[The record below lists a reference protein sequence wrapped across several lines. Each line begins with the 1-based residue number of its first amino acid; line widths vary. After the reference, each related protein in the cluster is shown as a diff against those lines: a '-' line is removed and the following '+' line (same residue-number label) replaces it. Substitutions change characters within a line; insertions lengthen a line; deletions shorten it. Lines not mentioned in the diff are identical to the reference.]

1 MKILI
6 TGGNGFLGRN
16 IFKKL
21 LGKGHELYSFS
32 RSDHPFYKEQG
43 ITWAQGDICNFDSI
57 KNAISGMDVVFHT
70 ASKVSPWGRW
80 EDFYSINVMGTKNVI
95 KACQQEGIKKL
106 IYTSSPSVVFGNND
120 LKGADESTPYP
131 KKFIANYGKSKAMA
145 EESILNSHGKK
156 DLATVALR
164 PHLIFGEED
173 PHLIPR
179 LLKKKL
185 FQVGNGDNMVDVI
198 YVENAADAHIL
209 AMEKLS
215 IASPIGG
222 KAYFLGQEKP
232 IPLWDFIGAILK
244 GVGRDPIKKK
254 ISLKFA
260 YNLGLIFEKIYQTL
274 GIYKKEPPITRFVA
288 LQLGKHHYFDH
299 TNAEKDLGYHP
310 QVNLKNAIERTIN
323 GFI

>member
-1 MKILI
+1 
-6 TGGNGFLGRN
+6 
-16 IFKKL
+16 L

-32 RSDHPFYKEQG
+32 RSDHLFYKEQG
-43 ITWAQGDICNFDSI
+43 ITWFQGDICDFETL
-57 KNAISGMDVVFHT
+57 KKAVSGMNVVFHT

-80 EDFYSINVMGTKNVI
+80 EDFYSINVMGTKNTI
-95 KACQQEGIKKL
+95 LACQEEGVKKL
-106 IYTSSPSVVFGNND
+106 IYTSSPSVVFGKND

-260 YNLGLIFEKIYQTL
+260 YNLGLMFEKIYQTL

>member
-43 ITWAQGDICNFDSI
+43 ITWFQGDICDFETL
-57 KNAISGMDVVFHT
+57 KKAVSGMNVVFHT

-185 FQVGNGDNMVDVI
+185 FQVGDGDNMVDVI

-260 YNLGLIFEKIYQTL
+260 YNLGLMFEKIYQTL